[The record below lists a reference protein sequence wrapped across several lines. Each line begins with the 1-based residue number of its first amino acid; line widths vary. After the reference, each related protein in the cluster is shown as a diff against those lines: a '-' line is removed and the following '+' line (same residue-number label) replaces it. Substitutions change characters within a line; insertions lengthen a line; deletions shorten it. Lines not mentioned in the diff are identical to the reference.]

1 MSHRKKHGQLH
12 HLSGRR
18 DDGFD
23 VAAEDLDPAY
33 AMDGAETD
41 DDEDPDG
48 VGSGWVETITGLTED
63 HGATDLLINGSHL
76 NKATKVGAVHPLTIA
91 KPSTDASCLL
101 HLKLRMFPACLP
113 AHWLCSRNDVGLR
126 R

>member
-23 VAAEDLDPAY
+23 VAAEELDPAY
-33 AMDGAETD
+33 SMDGAETD
-41 DDEDPDG
+41 DDDPDG

-76 NKATKVGAVHPLTIA
+76 NKATKVGDAQPLTA
-91 KPSTDASCLL
+91 SKPVADASCILCM
-101 HLKLRMFPACLP
+101 KLRMFPVCLP
-113 AHWLCSRNDVGLR
+113 AHWLSSKK
-126 R
+126 